1 MVNINR
7 DNYEAFFLDYIE
19 GNLDEEATEALDV
32 FLRLNPDLRQE
43 LDDAEIL
50 PLQSGANKKRN
61 WNTLKQAGDLNFYI
75 HNSDSR
81 DALFVKHI
89 DGETSA
95 AENAMVDELLARPEF
110 VSVYERWE
118 ALLLQPGKEETDKNS
133 LYRFAAN
140 QAITQANFDDF
151 LIAFAEGELDAKKV
165 DELTAFAEGIPN
177 GLRDMDLAQKLRLT
191 PPQGVFFAGKES
203 LYRREKRVIP
213 LWFYRA
219 AAVAAVVMLG
229 VFAWNTSQYHD
240 PLYAP
245 RNSDLAD
252 RQPIDTTSAFEAQ
265 RNNAVSLDS
274 ASDPEMRKVEKRDSE
289 KSALPQSP
297 EAGVQYAE
305 DREDNKASEGVERE
319 NHKVAPLDIKAPS
332 LKVRSIE
339 PLLAETSVTRIPEK
353 RDVIIATKTDAVT
366 YKTIGELSEEF
377 LANRLEIDGRERDEL
392 ALAIT
397 KKVTQKAGNILDA
410 EFEKIEKK
418 GDETTSYK
426 LRIGQFK
433 VSHTKGN

>member
-1 MVNINR
+1 MIEITR

-19 GNLDEEATEALDV
+19 GNLDAEAAEALDV
-32 FLRLNPDLRQE
+32 FLSQNPDLKHE
-43 LDDAEIL
+43 LEDAEVL
-50 PLQSGANKKRN
+50 PLQNDNDSKRD
-61 WNTLKQAGDLNFYI
+61 WSDLKQAGDMDFYI
-75 HNSDSR
+75 HNPDSR

-95 AENAMVDELLARPEF
+95 AENAIVDEMLTQPELAA
-110 VSVYERWE
+110 VYEEWKTM
-118 ALLLQPGKEETDKNS
+118 LLQPGNEETDKS
-133 LYRFAAN
+133 ALYGFASN
-140 QAITQANFDDF
+140 QAVSHANFDDF

-240 PLYAP
+240 TLYAP

-265 RNNAVSLDS
+265 RNNAVPLDS
-274 ASDPEMRKVEKRDSE
+274 APDPEKRKVEKRDSE

-305 DREDNKASEGVERE
+305 DREDNKTSEGVERE
-319 NHKVAPLDIKAPS
+319 NHKVTPLDIKAPS
-332 LKVRSIE
+332 FKVRSIE

-392 ALAIT
+392 ALAVT